1 LRYNIA
7 DPLSNTAPGG
17 NEADT
22 DKKMGRRDREEEV
35 EKIRGMA
42 PDVPEEAARF
52 RYDGRLSFQPVAICC
67 VPPLADAAAVD
78 AIINFCSKH
87 LTDSPLY

>member
-1 LRYNIA
+1 M
-7 DPLSNTAPGG
+7 SNTAPGG

-22 DKKMGRRDREEEV
+22 DKKMGGRDGEEEV

-42 PDVPEEAARF
+42 PDVPGEAARF
-52 RYDGRLSFQPVAICC
+52 RYDGRLSLQPVAICC
-67 VPPLADAAAVD
+67 VPPLAGAATVN
-78 AIINFCSKH
+78 AIINFCSKR